1 MRYDVRIG
9 CEQLFRLTLDFGV
22 VQEPEP
28 EDDAETTT
36 EDTLAP
42 LPTAPSAQNR
52 SGQPKRRF
60 SVSLQRD
67 AELEDFLQQIEQDEP
82 DSAEDAGSVTVTV
95 PPSVSAGEVLYVGT
109 PDGREIVVEIPA
121 GCVAG
126 DEIEVDV
133 GEGALTVE
141 DWEEQAAAAAAEAMA
156 PDVAAERIQA
166 AFRGYRTR
174 RELGTQRQPERRF
187 SSPERDSSDS
197 HAEADDALAPLPTAP
212 SSQNRSDQPKR
223 RFSVSLQRDAELED
237 FLQQIEQEAQDDA
250 QDADSVTVT
259 VPPNVSAGQVLFV
272 GTPDGREIVVEVPA
286 GCVAGDEIEVD
297 VGEGAL
303 TVDDWEE
310 QAAAAAAWAA
320 KHAG

>member
-1 MRYDVRIG
+1 MITLVSTKKEPQLISLREFALARYDVRIG
-9 CEQLFRLTLDFGV
+9 CAAVSSHTVGFGV

-28 EDDAETTT
+28 EDDAEMTT

-52 SGQPKRRF
+52 S
-60 SVSLQRD
+60 
-67 AELEDFLQQIEQDEP
+67 
-82 DSAEDAGSVTVTV
+82 
-95 PPSVSAGEVLYVGT
+95 
-109 PDGREIVVEIPA
+109 
-121 GCVAG
+121 
-126 DEIEVDV
+126 
-133 GEGALTVE
+133 
-141 DWEEQAAAAAAEAMA
+141 
-156 PDVAAERIQA
+156 
-166 AFRGYRTR
+166 
-174 RELGTQRQPERRF
+174 
-187 SSPERDSSDS
+187 
-197 HAEADDALAPLPTAP
+197 
-212 SSQNRSDQPKR
+212 DQLKR

-250 QDADSVTVT
+250 EDAGSVTVT

-286 GCVAGDEIEVD
+286 GCVAGDEIEVE